1 MSQQRET
8 VTDRLVSVIR
18 TIQLGRQT
26 GVLTAQR
33 GEGVSLEEGII
44 TFVNGQVT
52 QAALGRRAGSEALNA
67 LTIWGNCRY
76 TFVSPENQTK
86 TSITA
91 SLPTDRLLP
100 DASKD
105 PRTPIPFSRTQTEPL
120 YTEAG
125 GRDEPGRQNTPAP
138 FPLAPY
144 RIQPLES
151 ALRSIERL
159 GLSRTYR
166 HLLLLIDGERSIT
179 DLIRLMGRNQN
190 EVYELLRALERAA
203 IIKIP
208 AVPPYR

>member
-8 VTDRLVSVIR
+8 MTDRLVSVIR

-33 GEGVSLEEGII
+33 GFGVSLEEGII

-52 QAALGRRAGSEALNA
+52 QATLGRRAGSEALNA

-76 TFVSPENQTK
+76 TFVSPENQAK

-91 SLPTDRLLP
+91 PLPNDRPLP
-100 DASKD
+100 DTSKD

-120 YTEAG
+120 ATGAR
-125 GRDEPGRQNTPAP
+125 GRNESVRQNTPAP
-138 FPLAPY
+138 LPIAPY
-144 RIQPLES
+144 RIQPLEF

-159 GLSRTYR
+159 GLSRTHR

-179 DLIRLMGRNQN
+179 DLIRLTGRNQS

-208 AVPPYR
+208 TVPPYK